1 MTTPQPIAGPTVAAG
16 ADARVVTVVG
26 ATGHLGGYIV
36 EALIKRGVHVRA
48 MVRATSSRTSLR
60 ALGITDFVV
69 GDLNDAASL
78 QSAMRAEPRAA
89 AVIASAA
96 GFSAHSA
103 KTKADNSK
111 ADTEGYRNLIDAT
124 KAAGVPRFILI
135 SILGC
140 DRAPNVPHFSQKYE
154 AEKHL
159 KASGQPYLSLRAGA
173 FIDRSRDIVPEN
185 IAKGVFPDIMP
196 GAPMALLYARDLARY
211 AAIAALDLPASAMNG
226 SVDVGSEAPGTGD
239 KVAAAFAEV
248 LGRPIRAKPVFPAW
262 LTPLLPL
269 VTLFSPR
276 LRDQLIV
283 MRWVRLGGYVSREPH
298 KQKALFGEA
307 PTVEETVARYARDK
321 GLVRQG

>member
-1 MTTPQPIAGPTVAAG
+1 MTTPQPIAGPTVATV
-16 ADARVVTVVG
+16 ADASVVTVVG

-48 MVRATSSRTSLR
+48 MVRATSNRTSLE

-78 QSAMRAEPRAA
+78 QSAMRVEPRAA

-111 ADTEGYRNLIDAT
+111 ADTEGYMNLIDAT

-140 DRAPNVPHFSQKYE
+140 DRAPNVPHFSQKFE

-159 KASGQPYLSLRAGA
+159 KAIGQPYLSLRAGA
-173 FIDRSRDIVPEN
+173 FIDRSRDIVPG
-185 IAKGVFPDIMP
+185 I
-196 GAPMALLYARDLARY
+196 
-211 AAIAALDLPASAMNG
+211 
-226 SVDVGSEAPGTGD
+226 
-239 KVAAAFAEV
+239 
-248 LGRPIRAKPVFPAW
+248 
-262 LTPLLPL
+262 
-269 VTLFSPR
+269 
-276 LRDQLIV
+276 
-283 MRWVRLGGYVSREPH
+283 
-298 KQKALFGEA
+298 
-307 PTVEETVARYARDK
+307 
-321 GLVRQG
+321 

>member
-1 MTTPQPIAGPTVAAG
+1 MTAPQPIAGPSVAAE
-16 ADARVVTVVG
+16 ADVRVVTVVG

-48 MVRATSSRTSLR
+48 MVRATSNRTSLR

-140 DRAPNVPHFSQKYE
+140 DRAPNVPHFSQKFE

-159 KASGQPYLSLRAGA
+159 KAVGATLPFPARRRLHRPFARHRAGA
-173 FIDRSRDIVPEN
+173 
-185 IAKGVFPDIMP
+185 
-196 GAPMALLYARDLARY
+196 
-211 AAIAALDLPASAMNG
+211 
-226 SVDVGSEAPGTGD
+226 T
-239 KVAAAFAEV
+239 
-248 LGRPIRAKPVFPAW
+248 
-262 LTPLLPL
+262 
-269 VTLFSPR
+269 SPR
-276 LRDQLIV
+276 AC
-283 MRWVRLGGYVSREPH
+283 S
-298 KQKALFGEA
+298 
-307 PTVEETVARYARDK
+307 PTSCRARPWRCCMPAT
-321 GLVRQG
+321 

>member
-1 MTTPQPIAGPTVAAG
+1 MTTPQPIAGPTVAAE

-36 EALIKRGVHVRA
+36 EALIKRGVRVRA
-48 MVRATSSRTSLR
+48 MVRATSNRTSLQ

-78 QSAMRAEPRAA
+78 QSAMGAEPRAA

-124 KAAGVPRFILI
+124 KKAGVPRFILI

-140 DRAPNVPHFSQKYE
+140 DRAPNVPHFSQKFE

-159 KASGQPYLSLRAGA
+159 KAIGQPHLSLRAGA

-226 SVDVGSEAPGTGD
+226 SVDIGSEAPGTGD
-239 KVAAAFAEV
+239 KVAAAFTKV

-269 VTLFSPR
+269 VTLFAPR

-283 MRWVRLGGYVSREPH
+283 MRWVRQGGYVSREPH
-298 KQKALFGEA
+298 EQKALFGEA

-321 GLVRQG
+321 GLVR

>member
-1 MTTPQPIAGPTVAAG
+1 MTTPQPIAGPTVAAE
-16 ADARVVTVVG
+16 AEARVVTVVG
-26 ATGHLGGYIV
+26 ASGHLGGYIV

-48 MVRATSSRTSLR
+48 MVRATSNRTSLE
-60 ALGITDFVV
+60 ALGITDFVI

-78 QSAMRAEPRAA
+78 QRAMAAEPRAA

-140 DRAPNVPHFSQKYE
+140 DRAPNVPHFSQKFE

-159 KASGQPYLSLRAGA
+159 KAIGQPYLSLRAGA
-173 FIDRSRDIVPEN
+173 FIDRSRDIVPYN

-226 SVDVGSEAPGTGD
+226 SVDIGSEAPATGE
-239 KVAAAFAEV
+239 KVAAAFTKV

-269 VTLFSPR
+269 VTLFAPR

-283 MRWVRLGGYVSREPH
+283 MRWVRQGGYVSREPH
-298 KQKALFGEA
+298 KQRALFGEA

-321 GLVRQG
+321 GLAR